1 MELIE
6 CPADCPESR
15 GTQLSTMQRDSA
27 LNSPLDRASGLMAN
41 LPRAKLDLAQFSMDI
56 LSS

>member
-1 MELIE
+1 
-6 CPADCPESR
+6 
-15 GTQLSTMQRDSA
+15 MQRDSA

-41 LPRAKLDLAQFSMDI
+41 LPRAKLDLAQYSMDI